1 MRSNE
6 ALSRR
11 PPVDL
16 GLLNGLR
23 AKTAGSPDRI
33 IAFSFISN
41 NIISSCPKPRYTD
54 MNASNA
60 SAFPE
65 AREVA
70 AAVQGQRDLAAY
82 LTTRTDTQ
90 RIEIYDAENKAH
102 AVDLPT
108 SALRL
113 LVDILGELALGN
125 SVKVVP
131 VHAEL
136 TTQEAA
142 DLLNVSRPHLVKLL
156 EEGALPHFKTGRHR
170 RVLFSDLM
178 AFKSKRD
185 EASRKAMDDLSQLSE
200 ELGMGY

>member
-1 MRSNE
+1 
-6 ALSRR
+6 
-11 PPVDL
+11 
-16 GLLNGLR
+16 
-23 AKTAGSPDRI
+23 
-33 IAFSFISN
+33 
-41 NIISSCPKPRYTD
+41 
-54 MNASNA
+54 MNQLAS
-60 SAFPE
+60 FPE

-70 AAVQGQRDLAAY
+70 AATQGQRDLAAY
-82 LTTRTDTQ
+82 LSTKKDTQ
-90 RIEIYDAENKAH
+90 RIEIYDADNQAH
-102 AVDLPT
+102 PIELPT

-136 TTQEAA
+136 TSQEAA

-156 EEGALPHFKTGRHR
+156 EEGALPHHKTGRHR

-178 AFKSKRD
+178 AYKQQRD
-185 EASRKAMDDLSQLSE
+185 AASSKAMDELASLSE